1 VLSVVSWGRCIFRCK
16 VSVTDWFMQSKNKAC
31 EHAFNLEGW
40 ALPGVMILKVAVTR
54 LRPIRNVLPLLKAVV
69 CRR

>member
-1 VLSVVSWGRCIFRCK
+1 

-40 ALPGVMILKVAVTR
+40 ALPGVIILKVARTLLR
-54 LRPIRNVLPLLKAVV
+54 LMRSFSKVL
-69 CRR
+69 CYSFSFERRLPD